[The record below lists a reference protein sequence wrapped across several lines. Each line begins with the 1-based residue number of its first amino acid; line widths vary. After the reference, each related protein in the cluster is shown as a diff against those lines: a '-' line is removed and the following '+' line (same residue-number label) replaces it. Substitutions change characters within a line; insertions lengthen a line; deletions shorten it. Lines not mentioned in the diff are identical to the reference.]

1 MIDINDSIL
10 NIDNNKKN
18 TSITKLDINDIN
30 KLIIE
35 MKNSGF
41 SPKKIQYDLKR
52 NYNYEITQQL
62 IRNLS

>member
-1 MIDINDSIL
+1 MINK
-10 NIDNNKKN
+10 IDNNEM
-18 TSITKLDINDIN
+18 N